1 MLKRKWARA
10 SIVLMGSG
18 LTMLLIYLLPGEI
31 VLFVSEVSIRWMIS
45 CGITL
50 VLLGGFC
57 HLFTSNCPH
66 CGGIGP
72 KPRWSYWDDEY
83 CPRCGRVYPYD
94 DRPDRKSVV

>member
-57 HLFTSNCPH
+57 HLFT
-66 CGGIGP
+66 
-72 KPRWSYWDDEY
+72 
-83 CPRCGRVYPYD
+83 
-94 DRPDRKSVV
+94 

>member
-10 SIVLMGSG
+10 SIVLIGSG
-18 LTMLLIYLLPGEI
+18 LTMLLIYLLLGEI

-66 CGGIGP
+66 CGGLGP
-72 KPRWSYWDDEY
+72 RPRWSY
-83 CPRCGRVYPYD
+83 
-94 DRPDRKSVV
+94 